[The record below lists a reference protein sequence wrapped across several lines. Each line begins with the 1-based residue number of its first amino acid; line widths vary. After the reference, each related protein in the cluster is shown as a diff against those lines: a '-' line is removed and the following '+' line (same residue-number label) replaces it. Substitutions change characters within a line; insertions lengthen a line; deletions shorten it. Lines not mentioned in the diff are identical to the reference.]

1 MRAAIVVALVVIGT
15 RPAAAQAPARSTALD
30 VRIDGIITE
39 GAATTH
45 LGVGVARRMSRNVG
59 MQVVIGAGA
68 TTSGDGDT
76 LGSGRADVLARF
88 APAPANANAW
98 AAYASAG
105 AGAIVRR
112 ESKGSAVLVVLLGV
126 QKRRGFVEGGLGGG
140 VRVGAGVRF

>member
-1 MRAAIVVALVVIGT
+1 VRAAIVVALVVIGT
-15 RPAAAQAPARSTALD
+15 RTAAAQAPARSTALD
-30 VRIDGIITE
+30 VRVDGIITE

-76 LGSGRADVLARF
+76 IGSGRADVLARF

-105 AGAIVRR
+105 AGAFLRV
-112 ESKGSAVLVVLLGV
+112 ESPGCAGLGVLLGV
-126 QKRRGFVEGGLGGG
+126 PSRRGVVAGGLGGG